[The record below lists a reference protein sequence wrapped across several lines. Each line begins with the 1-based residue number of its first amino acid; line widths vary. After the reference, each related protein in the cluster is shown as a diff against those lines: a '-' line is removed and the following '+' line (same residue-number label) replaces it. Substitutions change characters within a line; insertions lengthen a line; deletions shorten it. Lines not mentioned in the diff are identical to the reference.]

1 MGLLWEFIYTKKG
14 NLHRCPI
21 RQLADTPEV
30 VYVLF
35 MMIAPFDR
43 NKIPHKSGVYLFKDS
58 AGKVLYVGKAIDLS
72 SRVSSYFS
80 KYQLNPK
87 TINLIEKIKS
97 CETIIVESELEA
109 LILEANLIKKYL
121 PIFNVRLIDDK
132 DYLYIKVTRENYPKI
147 LIARKK
153 DLMDAK
159 KYFGPFPSGTIV
171 KNTLKKLRRVFPWCS
186 NPPKK
191 LTSKEVVLRAR
202 PCFYYHLE
210 LCPGPCM
217 KQISQKKYNKIIN
230 RFIQFMDG
238 QKDELVNE
246 LTSEMEQATKN
257 LEFERAQSIKGMRDG
272 LEYLTQP
279 NRTHLYLT
287 NPNFLEEERQ
297 NALEDLQKQLKLE
310 HLPDRIEAYDI
321 SNIQG
326 VNATGSMVILTDGEI
341 DKSQY
346 RKFKIRLSGR
356 PNDVAMMTEMLK
368 RRLKHGEW
376 RNPDLILIDGGRGQV
391 KAVNLELETWN
402 LKIPVYGL
410 AKRMEWLYPPSG
422 EIIKLK
428 KSSLSLRLLQKIR
441 DEAHRFAVSYHR
453 KLRNKMLLPV
463 V

>member
-1 MGLLWEFIYTKKG
+1 MGLPWEFIYTKKG
-14 NLHRCPI
+14 NLLR
-21 RQLADTPEV
+21 
-30 VYVLF
+30 
-35 MMIAPFDR
+35 MIAPFDR
-43 NKIPHKSGVYLFKDS
+43 NEIPHKSGVYLFKDF
-58 AGKVLYVGKAIDLS
+58 AGKVLYVGKAIDLF

-87 TINLIEKIKS
+87 TISLIEKIKN

-121 PIFNVRLIDDK
+121 PLFNVRLTDDK
-132 DYLYIKVTRENYPKI
+132 DYLYIKVTKEAYPKI
-147 LIARKK
+147 IIARKK
-153 DLMDAK
+153 DLKDVK
-159 KYFGPFPSGTIV
+159 KYFGPFPSGSIV
-171 KNTLKKLRRVFPWCS
+171 RGTLKKLRRVFPWCS

-191 LTSKEVVLRAR
+191 LASKDVVLRGRA
-202 PCFYYHLE
+202 CFYYHLG
-210 LCPGPCM
+210 LCPGPCRG
-217 KQISQKKYNKIIN
+217 KISLKEYNKIIN
-230 RFIQFMDG
+230 RFMLLMDG
-238 QKDELVNE
+238 QKDGLVNE
-246 LTSEMEQATKN
+246 LTSEMEEAAKN
-257 LEFERAQSIKGMRDG
+257 LEFERAQSIKRTLDG
-272 LEYLTQP
+272 IEYLTQS
-279 NRTHLYLT
+279 NRTHLYLA

-297 NALEDLQKQLKLE
+297 NALEDLQKQLKLP

-326 VNATGSMVILTDGEI
+326 VDATGSMVILTDGEI

-368 RRLKHGEW
+368 RRLRRGEW

-391 KAVNLELETWN
+391 KAAFNELAKAGLN
-402 LKIPVYGL
+402 IPVFGL

-453 KLRNKMLLPV
+453 KLRDKMLLLV